1 MLKNLSL
8 MGYRISSSKCLTIC
22 LGLTFLM
29 GCFIATLPIPPPEIQ
44 NLQIAK
50 THDKKKLAIIVPF
63 RDRFEELLEFV
74 PHMYRFLQRQDIPF
88 DIFVIQQKDSNRF
101 NRASLINVGF
111 IYTKKK
117 YDYIA
122 MHDVDLLPMNDNLKY
137 KYPEFGPIHI
147 SSPQTH
153 PKYHYET
160 FIGGILLVSRD
171 QFELV
176 KGMSNN
182 YWGWGLEDDEF
193 YVRLKDAGLK
203 VYRPENITTGTEDT
217 FKHIHD
223 KTYRKR
229 DMRKC
234 FNQREVTRRRDRVSS
249 VHDVAYNIHNT
260 HSVAIDNLPITVVN
274 VELLCNKTVTPWCQC
289 PEPPKTRHRRIDSSR
304 LKSQIGAYGDWLPQD
319 AQHFSYNGQ
328 PPP

>member
-1 MLKNLSL
+1 MLRNIIL
-8 MGYRISSSKCLTIC
+8 MGYKFSSSKCLIIC

-29 GCFIATLPIPPPEIQ
+29 GCFIATLPIPPSKPQ
-44 NLQIAK
+44 NLRISSR
-50 THDKKKLAIIVPF
+50 TLDKKKLAIIVPF

-74 PHMYRFLQRQDIPF
+74 PHMYEFLGKQHIPF
-88 DIFVIQQKDSNRF
+88 HIFVIQQKDVHRF

-111 IYTKKK
+111 LYTKEK

-122 MHDVDLLPMNDNLKY
+122 MHDVDLLPLNDKLRY
-137 KYPEFGPIHI
+137 DYPALGPLHI

-153 PKYHYET
+153 PKYHYDT
-160 FIGGILLVSRD
+160 FIGGILLITKEH
-171 QFELV
+171 FEMV

-203 VYRPENITTGTEDT
+203 VIRPQNITTGTENT

-223 KTYRKR
+223 KAYRKR

-234 FNQREVTRRRDRVSS
+234 FNQREVTRHRDRVTGI
-249 VHDVAYNIHNT
+249 HDVSYTIHSK
-260 HSVAIDNLPITVVN
+260 HSVAIDDLPITVVN
-274 VELLCNKTVTPWCQC
+274 VVLLCNKTATPWCQC
-289 PEPPKTRHRRIDSSR
+289 PEPPKVKKNR
-304 LKSQIGAYGDWLPQD
+304 
-319 AQHFSYNGQ
+319 
-328 PPP
+328 